1 MKKQSSFKMKSFSGF
16 GNSPAK
22 NVLDTKI
29 SDIPKKT
36 KRAVKKG
43 VDKLKNMTIRDVM
56 RVNPIFRSLDN
67 RRRRKDASKTLIDG
81 VREGVSEAIG
91 SRRLMS
97 QKMRKIRKP
106 DALRQPQIKIKT
118 MPKKRI
124 KKLPVKPKMRF
135 NQFSN

>member
-1 MKKQSSFKMKSFSGF
+1 MKKQSSFKMKGFSGF
-16 GNSPAK
+16 SNSPAK

-36 KRAVKKG
+36 KKAVKKG

-67 RRRRKDASKTLIDG
+67 RRKRKRLSEVA
-81 VREGVSEAIG
+81 VEGAGGGAAEALGIRG
-91 SRRLMS
+91 LMS

-106 DALRQPQIKIKT
+106 DALRQPQIKMQTI
-118 MPKKRI
+118 PKKSI
-124 KKLPVKPKMRF
+124 KKLPAKPKMRF

>member
-1 MKKQSSFKMKSFSGF
+1 MKKQSSFKMKGFSGF
-16 GNSPAK
+16 GSSPAK

-29 SDIPKKT
+29 KDIPKKA
-36 KRAVKKG
+36 KKVVKKS
-43 VDKLKNMTIRDVM
+43 VDRLKNMTVRDM
-56 RVNPIFRSLDN
+56 FRINPVYRALDN
-67 RRRRKDASKTLIDG
+67 RRRRKDASEAF
-81 VREGVSEAIG
+81 VEGAGGGAAEALG
-91 SRRLMS
+91 RRSLMS

>member
-1 MKKQSSFKMKSFSGF
+1 MKKQSSFKMKGFGGF

-22 NVLDTKI
+22 NVLDTKLK
-29 SDIPKKT
+29 DVPKKA
-36 KRAVKKG
+36 KKAVKKG
-43 VDKLKNMTIRDVM
+43 VDRLKNMTVRDVM
-56 RVNPIFRSLDN
+56 RVNPIFRSIDN
-67 RRRRKDASKTLIDG
+67 RRRRKDASEAF
-81 VREGVSEAIG
+81 VEGAGGGAAEALG
-91 SRRLMS
+91 RRGLMS

-118 MPKKRI
+118 MPKRRI

>member
-1 MKKQSSFKMKSFSGF
+1 MKGFSGF
-16 GNSPAK
+16 GSSPAK

-29 SDIPKKT
+29 KDIPKKA
-36 KRAVKKG
+36 KKVVKKS
-43 VDKLKNMTIRDVM
+43 VDRLKNMTVRDM
-56 RVNPIFRSLDN
+56 FRINPVYRALDN
-67 RRRRKDASKTLIDG
+67 RRRRKDASEAF
-81 VREGVSEAIG
+81 VEGAGGGAAEALG
-91 SRRLMS
+91 RRSLMS